1 MDVNHIHYSYS
12 IISKYLYIPWYP
24 KILLVIYSHSWA
36 NFPFS
41 GSIRTANWGDN
52 PKFLLSKSHAFCAEN
67 LRLLKGNSP
76 FLTVK
81 SCFRWNPIFPREIH
95 MFQVKFEF
103 LRKISLFPHLARS
116 ESRSAE
122 VFAHWKGR
130 HRGRGIIRCPAGCS
144 GGVDGVVVR
153 SSEFSKVIFMR

>member
-1 MDVNHIHYSYS
+1 MGFIPMNLVETTIWWLKKAIALQETPPVCGNKHDFNRRVSFKFNQPMEKTEKHGKHFVNPHFWW
-12 IISKYLYIPWYP
+12 P
-24 KILLVIYSHSWA
+24 
-36 NFPFS
+36 
-41 GSIRTANWGDN
+41 N
-52 PKFLLSKSHAFCAEN
+52 PICL
-67 LRLLKGNSP
+67 P